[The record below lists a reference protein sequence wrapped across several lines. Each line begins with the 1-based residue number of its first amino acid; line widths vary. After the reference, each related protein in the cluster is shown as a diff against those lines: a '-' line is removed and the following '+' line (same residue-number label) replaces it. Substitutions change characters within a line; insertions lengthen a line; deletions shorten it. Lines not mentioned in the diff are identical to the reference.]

1 MNLFELIIFGIII
14 YLIYTG
20 IKTFKKSSQS
30 GVLGKTK
37 DGASEVVSEITKG
50 ADLIV
55 NQIGGYSLNLKASAI
70 NSSVKKILKKNIKM
84 TFGASS
90 RLIGTYWATKM
101 GQEILTGPFG
111 KDRDLQSWNLR
122 FYGIKHQGQSDYTK
136 GRLDSFFL
144 EISKDNTLKEYCKE
158 NNIQFLTITPLH
170 DKASFNSNYVRR
182 SYELFR
188 VYKLTGGQWILIH
201 NNEIKEGEQYNTAF
215 SKY

>member
-20 IKTFKKSSQS
+20 VKTFKKSSQS

-84 TFGASS
+84 TSII
-90 RLIGTYWATKM
+90 RITT
-101 GQEILTGPFG
+101 ILEQA
-111 KDRDLQSWNLR
+111 DL
-122 FYGIKHQGQSDYTK
+122 
-136 GRLDSFFL
+136 
-144 EISKDNTLKEYCKE
+144 
-158 NNIQFLTITPLH
+158 
-170 DKASFNSNYVRR
+170 
-182 SYELFR
+182 
-188 VYKLTGGQWILIH
+188 
-201 NNEIKEGEQYNTAF
+201 
-215 SKY
+215 